1 MVFAIVFGLSM
12 DYEVF
17 LVARI
22 HEAWVHGSPPS
33 EAIRLGV
40 ARTGRVVTA
49 AAAVMVVVFASFI
62 LSGDRTIALFGLGLA
77 SAVFLDAVVIRSVLL
92 PAVLELL
99 GRATWAFPRSL
110 DRLLP
115 RLAIEPP
122 DEEPAEHP
130 EPPRRP
136 LAPSL

>member
-1 MVFAIVFGLSM
+1 M

-17 LVARI
+17 LVSRI
-22 HEAWVHGSPPS
+22 HEAWVHGAGPS
-33 EAIRLGV
+33 EAVRLGL

-49 AAAVMVVVFASFI
+49 AAAVMVVVFASFM
-62 LSGDRTIALFGLGLA
+62 LAGDRTIALFGLGLA
-77 SAVFLDAVVIRSVLL
+77 SAVFLDAVVIRCVLL

-99 GRATWAFPRSL
+99 GRATWRFPAAL

-122 DEEPAEHP
+122 DERTAP
-130 EPPRRP
+130 EQPPPVPRP
-136 LAPSL
+136 VAGSR